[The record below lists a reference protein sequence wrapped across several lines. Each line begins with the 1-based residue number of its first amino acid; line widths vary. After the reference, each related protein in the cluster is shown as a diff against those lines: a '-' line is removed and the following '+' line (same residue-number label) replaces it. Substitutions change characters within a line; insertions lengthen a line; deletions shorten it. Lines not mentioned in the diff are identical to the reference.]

1 MGFCFRL
8 VVAFGL
14 IGLAWQPSAM
24 AQSSGV
30 VASFSNLLIG
40 VSVLL
45 AAVSFVFVMIK
56 IARLIDVLIER
67 FDKDSASSGR

>member
-1 MGFCFRL
+1 MGFCFKL
-8 VVAFGL
+8 VAAFGL

-30 VASFSNLLIG
+30 VANFSNLLIG

-45 AAVSFVFVMIK
+45 AALRFVFVMIK
-56 IARLIDVLIER
+56 IARLIDVLIDR
-67 FDKDSASSGR
+67 FDKESAASDR

>member
-1 MGFCFRL
+1 MGFCFKL
-8 VVAFGL
+8 LAAFGL

-30 VASFSNLLIG
+30 VANFSNLLIG

-45 AAVSFVFVMIK
+45 AAVIK
-56 IARLIDVLIER
+56 IARLIDVLIDR
-67 FDKDSASSGR
+67 FDKESASSDR